1 MFAQCLQKVQG
12 KNRRRP
18 HTPDSQAPN
27 HSQRYLE
34 HALQV
39 FQQYEPAS
47 LRVDVFDHLK
57 LNGQAKKLNSCVTC
71 CSCGQ
76 LTEVALPD
84 RRRRTCKRSAQKNE
98 SLPCGSTLESNAR
111 RLAVKSVQ
119 SRETNGAV
127 RCGPMLL
134 HSARTTGAWPTVT
147 FVAFL
152 NSALWKLPHPS

>member
-98 SLPCGSTLESNAR
+98 SLPCGITLESNAR
-111 RLAVKSVQ
+111 RLAVKISTGTSASAKR
-119 SRETNGAV
+119 SRYTVAS
-127 RCGPMLL
+127 
-134 HSARTTGAWPTVT
+134 HATTKNTQGRQMSFASTCR
-147 FVAFL
+147 
-152 NSALWKLPHPS
+152 